1 MITTTIH
8 TQDQKPAAPDQLTRM
23 FAQWGLPHTVTP
35 RLALGATK
43 RRLPGSRIS
52 SWLTNWVMGTWRKIA
67 MPMMAPF

>member
-52 SWLTNWVMGTWRKIA
+52 S
-67 MPMMAPF
+67 